1 MIKNGASLCNMIR
14 CKVLNHKI
22 LVSVANHEYI
32 YYGYLLKN
40 GASLCNM
47 IRCKV
52 LNHKIL
58 VSVANHEYIYYGYL
72 LKKRCCYR

>member
-1 MIKNGASLCNMIR
+1 MERNGASFHTKKIR
-14 CKVLNHKI
+14 
-22 LVSVANHEYI
+22 
-32 YYGYLLKN
+32 N
-40 GASLCNM
+40 GANT

-72 LKKRCCYR
+72 LKKTLLL